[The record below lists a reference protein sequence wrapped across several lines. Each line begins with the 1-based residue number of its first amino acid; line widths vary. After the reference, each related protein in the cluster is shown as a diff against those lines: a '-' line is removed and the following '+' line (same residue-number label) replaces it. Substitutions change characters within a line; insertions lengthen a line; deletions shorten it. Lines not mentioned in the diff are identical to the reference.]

1 MLTGNSC
8 SCCSLLWPRPP
19 PSPACLHLHLFSN
32 QISNEIFIK
41 LINIS
46 AGLSQASLLR
56 YTAVDASNACAAA
69 PADVPA
75 SDWPRLKYA
84 LGIIRAAARNL
95 PHTRIYQTA
104 GDAEFDKC
112 VRRKKKTLPQAAR
125 PTRSTTV
132 PKGGGGRG
140 TLWIIKQLNAKL
152 KLAAKTRGSEK
163 NRLALPAK

>member
-56 YTAVDASNACAAA
+56 YRAVDASNACAAA

-112 VRRKKKTLPQAAR
+112 VRRKKKTLPQGAR

-132 PKGGGGRG
+132 PKGGGGV
-140 TLWIIKQLNAKL
+140 
-152 KLAAKTRGSEK
+152 
-163 NRLALPAK
+163 ALCG